1 MCEISMEEAI
11 LSINIRYPVTKTEE
25 DVFNKMENTVK
36 PYGVGIIK
44 GKTQKPIYYEA
55 DHSLKLPDGR
65 LKVLVQALSKA
76 RIKKTLQTKPCYR
89 VELEL
94 VHEPELGEHSVKTEA
109 LMRAIREQMEKIMS
123 LRSHLSADLMMVIK
137 DRKAHV

>member
-1 MCEISMEEAI
+1 MFEEAFQLGDAQI
-11 LSINIRYPVTKTEE
+11 MRT
-25 DVFNKMENTVK
+25 
-36 PYGVGIIK
+36 
-44 GKTQKPIYYEA
+44 
-55 DHSLKLPDGR
+55 LKLPDGR

-123 LRSHLSADLMMVIK
+123 LRGHLSADLMMVRPPGRP
-137 DRKAHV
+137 DRGRSGS